1 MSLRYNIGMGFELTP
16 DQQKQ
21 LDMAGDTPVN
31 VRDPRGQAEY
41 ILVPVDQYEQMLEV
55 IEDDTE
61 QRALQRAGARGLSAR
76 LSSDQS

>member
-1 MSLRYNIGMGFELTP
+1 MGFELTP

-21 LDMAGDTPVN
+21 LDAAGDAPVN

-41 ILVPVDQYEQMLEV
+41 ILIPADQYEQMLGV

-61 QRALQRAGARGLSAR
+61 QRALRRAGARALSAR
-76 LSSDQS
+76 LSADQS